1 MVHGPAPRLLSGHR
15 AVPDRACGAGQV
27 GKSAAP
33 RGASSNLSHRAACH
47 HAGRQS
53 CPLVIPSTLQI
64 IGAAAAYE
72 VFPPASFRRREAPL
86 VRNPLWGGPSG
97 VNSSPGGT
105 SAQQAR
111 TKPCPCREK
120 RAHPKGQ
127 ARQVKRTSAAT
138 RSPFGRYALS
148 PSPAAVP
155 AAAAALSAARFLW
168 LRQPVQNTSA
178 IPAAPPTVTPM
189 RTLSTACRP

>member
-1 MVHGPAPRLLSGHR
+1 MPQLSQAAMPVPWIARDAPLTGTR
-15 AVPDRACGAGQV
+15 AVGRHGVVAAWSRRRKTRLRRETGAE
-27 GKSAAP
+27 
-33 RGASSNLSHRAACH
+33 
-47 HAGRQS
+47 AGVS
-53 CPLVIPSTLQI
+53 YGIPSEA
-64 IGAAAAYE
+64 G
-72 VFPPASFRRREAPL
+72 PPASFSRRRAHL
-86 VRNPLWGGPSG
+86 HSSSVRNPASG

-111 TKPCPCREK
+111 TKPCPCRGK

-148 PSPAAVP
+148 PSPAAAP